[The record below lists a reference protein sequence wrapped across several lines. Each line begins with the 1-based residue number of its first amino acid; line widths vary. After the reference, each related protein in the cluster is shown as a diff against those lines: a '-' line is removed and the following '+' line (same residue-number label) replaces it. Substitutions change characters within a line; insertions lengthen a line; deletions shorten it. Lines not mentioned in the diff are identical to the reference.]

1 MRHLILALAAVA
13 ALSACGKAQAAAPE
27 LSPKDE
33 IQTVLAD
40 ALVTAKEYGQQNL
53 GHYLKMDAAAL
64 KQLGLEHPANVVVK
78 VTTDHT
84 GYCLT
89 AVHGGADEADPW
101 RTASVDSKLQSVEP
115 GDSCGG
121 R

>member
-13 ALSACGKAQAAAPE
+13 ALTACGQAQATAPE
-27 LSPKDE
+27 IAPEDE
-33 IQTVLAD
+33 MRVVLGD
-40 ALVTAKEYGQQNL
+40 AVVAAKEYGQQHL

-64 KQLGLEHPANVVVK
+64 EQLGLEHPANVVVE

-84 GYCLT
+84 TYCVT
-89 AVHGGADEADPW
+89 AIHQGADATDPW
-101 RTASVDSKLQSVEP
+101 RTASVDSKRQNPEP